1 MAEKNEKKHKSMG
14 KLTIQVMIPV
24 IILFLGIL
32 VVMFQSMFEARQ
44 LVYRYI
50 EDTARLYVEQINT
63 DITKINYEI
72 VTLTSKKG
80 EANNIPAGV
89 RPEDSQ
95 YYPILNELVEQNRNL
110 KIRYKEP
117 CCFFVY
123 LEEADLFIS
132 DSGSVFKDS
141 QKQGLSNVL
150 MEELRMRKGER
161 TPYSQWYF
169 VNDGEQDY
177 VFSRFSK
184 NGMTMGCAIR
194 LEELFNTL
202 HINSLGYEGIPYI
215 LDKDG
220 TIFVSSSDRDKIDPE
235 TLKRI
240 AGKRAGIFSES
251 VIYSFPISGI
261 IGETRAFH
269 IMISPSGGILEKI
282 MRLQVILVFL
292 SIGIIVGCALV
303 IRVYYQSVL
312 RPMKQFV
319 NSLKNTEEEQ
329 WINENG
335 NNNILELEMASKEF
349 KGLLRKIK
357 ALKIDIYEK
366 ELARQKTEL
375 EAMQMQIK
383 PHFYLNCLSLIH
395 GMADVAKQEKIVY
408 ITEILSNYMRYV
420 MRDAFEPRQLKEEI
434 EFIQN
439 YVEIQQIRYGKEA
452 FSFEVI
458 MDSNMEEYLVPTLI
472 IHNFVE
478 NAITHA
484 VSLDNH
490 VEITLYIVNENYE
503 DGEYLYICVSDTG
516 KGFPPDI
523 LEAIEQD
530 KPIYYNDR
538 KHIGIQNSLKRLKIM
553 YGDKAKINFT
563 NMDEGYGAVVEITIP
578 VKKP

>member
-177 VFSRFSK
+177 VFSRFS
-184 NGMTMGCAIR
+184 
-194 LEELFNTL
+194 
-202 HINSLGYEGIPYI
+202 
-215 LDKDG
+215 
-220 TIFVSSSDRDKIDPE
+220 
-235 TLKRI
+235 
-240 AGKRAGIFSES
+240 
-251 VIYSFPISGI
+251 
-261 IGETRAFH
+261 
-269 IMISPSGGILEKI
+269 
-282 MRLQVILVFL
+282 
-292 SIGIIVGCALV
+292 
-303 IRVYYQSVL
+303 
-312 RPMKQFV
+312 
-319 NSLKNTEEEQ
+319 
-329 WINENG
+329 
-335 NNNILELEMASKEF
+335 
-349 KGLLRKIK
+349 
-357 ALKIDIYEK
+357 
-366 ELARQKTEL
+366 
-375 EAMQMQIK
+375 
-383 PHFYLNCLSLIH
+383 
-395 GMADVAKQEKIVY
+395 
-408 ITEILSNYMRYV
+408 
-420 MRDAFEPRQLKEEI
+420 
-434 EFIQN
+434 
-439 YVEIQQIRYGKEA
+439 
-452 FSFEVI
+452 
-458 MDSNMEEYLVPTLI
+458 
-472 IHNFVE
+472 
-478 NAITHA
+478 
-484 VSLDNH
+484 
-490 VEITLYIVNENYE
+490 
-503 DGEYLYICVSDTG
+503 
-516 KGFPPDI
+516 
-523 LEAIEQD
+523 
-530 KPIYYNDR
+530 
-538 KHIGIQNSLKRLKIM
+538 
-553 YGDKAKINFT
+553 
-563 NMDEGYGAVVEITIP
+563 
-578 VKKP
+578 